1 MRICVFCSSS
11 DAVAGLYRAAAADF
25 GRALA
30 RAGHG
35 LVYGGSNVGLM
46 NALARAALEEGAEVV
61 GVMPE
66 FMRRRNLA
74 IDGAARMVFTPD
86 MRGRK
91 AEMERLAD
99 AFVALPG
106 GFGTLEEILE
116 VLTLRALGRH
126 EKPVVFLSVDGF
138 YEPLLAFFDRLYE
151 QRFAAAVTRSLYHVA
166 ATGEDA
172 LAYLASFTPAPA
184 PDKWRST
191 RASSGAGSGAPGAP
205 DAVSD

>member
-11 DAVAGLYRAAAADF
+11 GAVADGYRAAAEDF

-66 FMRRRNLA
+66 FMHRRNLA
-74 IDGAARMVFTPD
+74 IGGAARMVITPG
-86 MRGRK
+86 MRERK
-91 AEMERLAD
+91 AEMERLAE

-126 EKPVVFLSVDGF
+126 EKPVVFLSVNGF
-138 YEPLLAFFDRLYE
+138 YQPLLAFFDRLYAE
-151 QRFAAAVTRSLYHVA
+151 RFAGEHTRELYHVA
-166 ATGEDA
+166 ASSGEVLD
-172 LAYLASFTPAPA
+172 YLGTYKPVPAS
-184 PDKWRST
+184 DKWRST
-191 RASSGAGSGAPGAP
+191 QG
-205 DAVSD
+205 

>member
-1 MRICVFCSSS
+1 MKVCVFCSSS
-11 DAVAGLYRAAAADF
+11 NAVDERYRAAADEL

-46 NALARAALEEGAEVV
+46 HVIARAALDEGAEVI

-66 FMRRRNLA
+66 FMQRRNLA
-74 IDGAARMVFTPD
+74 IDGATRLVITPG
-86 MRGRK
+86 MRERK

-99 AFVALPG
+99 AFVAMPG

-116 VLTLRALGRH
+116 VLTLRGLGRH

-138 YEPLLAFFDRLYE
+138 YEPLVAFFERLYE
-151 QRFAAAVTRSLYHVA
+151 QRFASPLTRSLYHVA
-166 ATGEDA
+166 SSPGDA
-172 LAYLASFTPAPA
+172 LDYLASYRPAPVA
-184 PDKWRST
+184 DKWKST
-191 RASSGAGSGAPGAP
+191 GG
-205 DAVSD
+205 

>member
-1 MRICVFCSSS
+1 VRICVFCSSS
-11 DAVAGLYRAAAADF
+11 NAVDGRYRAAAEDL
-25 GRALA
+25 GRCLA

-46 NALARAALEEGAEVV
+46 NALARSALHHGAEVV

-66 FMRRRNLA
+66 FMQRRNLA
-74 IDGAARMVFTPD
+74 LGCGARMVITPG
-86 MRGRK
+86 MRERK

-116 VLTLRALGRH
+116 VLTLRGLGRH

-138 YEPLLAFFDRLYE
+138 YEPLLAFFERLYE
-151 QRFAAAVTRSLYHVA
+151 QRFASASTRELYHVA
-166 ATGEDA
+166 SSPAGVLE
-172 LAYLASFTPAPA
+172 YLAAYTPVPA
-184 PDKWRST
+184 PDKWRGT
-191 RASSGAGSGAPGAP
+191 SG
-205 DAVSD
+205 